1 MKKLLALLLTL
12 TVLLSFAGCTET
24 RTDVKDYQYM
34 YDVVH
39 DWNKGATPGAER
51 ENLFGYGEY
60 LYNSYLLLFPRET
73 PSTLQEFYFYW
84 EELIDVDGYAA
95 YFTCKLSQEN
105 YQKFAAELGNF
116 EIKTAGKTLK
126 PLRDDTHFSLPAYI
140 LQWMSPGGKW
150 EVLEYILLDE
160 ENCTAVFVYT
170 MGCIQKI
177 EENSNYQITPNTMA
191 LLDENFSIYDDFEN
205 AQYDI
210 SFLSYLA

>member
-84 EELIDVDGYAA
+84 EDRKSV
-95 YFTCKLSQEN
+95 
-105 YQKFAAELGNF
+105 
-116 EIKTAGKTLK
+116 
-126 PLRDDTHFSLPAYI
+126 
-140 LQWMSPGGKW
+140 
-150 EVLEYILLDE
+150 V
-160 ENCTAVFVYT
+160 
-170 MGCIQKI
+170 
-177 EENSNYQITPNTMA
+177 
-191 LLDENFSIYDDFEN
+191 
-205 AQYDI
+205 
-210 SFLSYLA
+210 